1 MSPSDHPPS
10 IRGNYKA
17 PPPSYSILKFI
28 VIFLGILLVLG
39 FVAVV
44 GTIVYRLASS
54 EPPEAARI
62 GSSAI
67 ASPEIAILL
76 GEIELSLPE
85 GSEITGHDLDGA
97 RLAIRLQGAAG
108 AEIWIV
114 DLSSGKVVSRVTLK
128 SP

>member
-1 MSPSDHPPS
+1 MSLSDHPSSP
-10 IRGNYKA
+10 RGDSKA

-28 VIFLGILLVLG
+28 VIFLGVLLVLG
-39 FVAVV
+39 FVVVV
-44 GTIVYRLASS
+44 GTIVYRLAGSDR
-54 EPPEAARI
+54 PAAATI
-62 GSSAI
+62 GSAAI
-67 ASPEIAILL
+67 AGPELARLL
-76 GEIELSLPE
+76 SDIELSLPE

-114 DLSSGKVVSRVTLK
+114 DLTSGTVVSRVTLK

>member
-10 IRGNYKA
+10 TLGDSKA

-28 VIFLGILLVLG
+28 VIFLGVLLVLG
-39 FVAVV
+39 FVGVV
-44 GTIVYRLASS
+44 GTIVYRLAGSD
-54 EPPEAARI
+54 PPEAARI
-62 GSSAI
+62 GSAAI
-67 ASPEIAILL
+67 ASPEIEKLL

-85 GSEITGHDLDGA
+85 GSQITGHDLDGA

-114 DLSSGKVVSRVTLK
+114 DLSNGKVVSRVTLK

>member
-10 IRGNYKA
+10 TRGDSRA

-39 FVAVV
+39 LAVV
-44 GTIVYRLASS
+44 IGAIVYRLGNS
-54 EPPEAARI
+54 EPPEAGPLGPA
-62 GSSAI
+62 AI
-67 ASPEIAILL
+67 AGPEIAKLL
-76 GEIELSLPE
+76 GQIELSLPE

-114 DLSSGKVVSRVTLK
+114 DLTSGKVVSRVTLK

>member
-10 IRGNYKA
+10 ARGDSKA
-17 PPPSYSILKFI
+17 PLSSYSILKFV
-28 VIFLGILLVLG
+28 VIFLGVLLVLG
-39 FVAVV
+39 FVVVV
-44 GTIVYRLASS
+44 GTIVYRLANSD
-54 EPPEAARI
+54 PPAVAAI
-62 GSSAI
+62 GSA
-67 ASPEIAILL
+67 AVAGPEIAELL
-76 GEIELSLPE
+76 SEIELSLPS

-114 DLSSGKVVSRVTLK
+114 DLTSGQVVSRVRLK

>member
-10 IRGNYKA
+10 ARGDSKA
-17 PPPSYSILKFI
+17 PLSSYSILKFV
-28 VIFLGILLVLG
+28 VIFLGVLLVLG
-39 FVAVV
+39 FVVVV
-44 GTIVYRLASS
+44 GTIVYRLAGSDR
-54 EPPEAARI
+54 PAAAPI
-62 GSSAI
+62 GPAAI
-67 ASPEIAILL
+67 ASPEIARLL
-76 GEIELSLPE
+76 SDIELSLPE

-114 DLSSGKVVSRVTLK
+114 DLTSGQVVSRVRLK